1 MFTPVLELEGTW
13 EEIAPQL
20 PDFNGHRLR
29 ISVEVE
35 DVAIMDMAEE
45 KARNNGFTDEQL
57 KQRLAKF
64 QKIVERTSQIQSTP
78 DTRDWLKEGRAG
90 GMFPDANGR

>member
-20 PDFNGHRLR
+20 PDFNGQRLR

-35 DVAIMDMAEE
+35 DSSKPEMLEE
-45 KARNNGFTDEQL
+45 KDERIAKFEAILARI
-57 KQRLAKF
+57 KQRDEAK
-64 QKIVERTSQIQSTP
+64 P
-78 DTRDWLKEGRAG
+78 DPVDWLKEGRSG
-90 GMFPDANGR
+90 GMFPDASGE